1 MVREQPVALSRFL
14 HLSGWPRALVS
25 LVCSAMEKDTGI
37 HTAVKF
43 RTIKYGQH
51 GRQTIDV
58 IQPVRSDAT
67 EPKAESLEDLIL
79 FVHGGAWGSGFP
91 EIYRLAAVPFVERG
105 YSVVFLGY
113 RTYPD
118 GTAQDQADDVVASFQ
133 ALQAEGLIHTENKVT
148 LMGHSSGSHISAMAL
163 LSNQQL
169 RERVNAFVALC
180 GVYDIP
186 RHYIY
191 ERMRGVERF
200 SPMAVAC
207 GVSKDEESTPPPIAL
222 LRKWKYQSPT
232 WLLQSNRIPTSFPDT
247 LIVHGQNDTTV
258 PVESPLRFYQALS
271 NAFQSS
277 EGRVELEV
285 LADVGHADVITQ
297 LMFGGVARDTVLRWM
312 TETV

>member
-1 MVREQPVALSRFL
+1 
-14 HLSGWPRALVS
+14 
-25 LVCSAMEKDTGI
+25 
-37 HTAVKF
+37 
-43 RTIKYGQH
+43 
-51 GRQTIDV
+51 
-58 IQPVRSDAT
+58 
-67 EPKAESLEDLIL
+67 
-79 FVHGGAWGSGFP
+79 
-91 EIYRLAAVPFVERG
+91 
-105 YSVVFLGY
+105 
-113 RTYPD
+113 
-118 GTAQDQADDVVASFQ
+118 
-133 ALQAEGLIHTENKVT
+133 
-148 LMGHSSGSHISAMAL
+148 
-163 LSNQQL
+163 
-169 RERVNAFVALC
+169 
-180 GVYDIP
+180 
-186 RHYIY
+186 
-191 ERMRGVERF
+191 MRGVERF